1 MKKLL
6 LSLAAL
12 ALATA
17 LFSLQNIKIDKDK
30 VSQET
35 TDKIEKVF
43 QA

>member
-12 ALATA
+12 AFATL
-17 LFSLQNIKIDKDK
+17 LFSQQNIKIAKDK
-30 VSQET
+30 VSQESAT
-35 TDKIEKVF
+35 KVENVF

>member
-12 ALATA
+12 AFATT
-17 LFSLQNIKIDKDK
+17 LFSLQNIKINKDK

-35 TDKIEKVF
+35 TDTIEKVF